1 MFNKL
6 QKIYAKSTMREAVGW
21 KRLLTSSAV
30 LAVSG
35 CGNAGDSAGND
46 TTTTA
51 TTTTNNNTTNNN
63 NTNNDSSIR
72 SGGRSF
78 TFLSAPTSITAR
90 MNGSE
95 TLDDGTSLRTW
106 YFSSAAD
113 GAGFNGDRSVPSPVI
128 EANEGENVEITL
140 NSMMEHSMHLHGLD
154 VDTQN
159 DGVPAL
165 SFAVGGAG
173 NPTSYT
179 YRFVAPHAGTYM
191 YHCHVE
197 TNKHFEMGMFG
208 TIIIRPRDGS
218 INQIWE
224 NGPGFDKEYVW
235 QLTTYDSTWHSG
247 MGGGMGG
254 SSNLARYR
262 PNYFMING
270 RDGASAHS
278 DTTTAI
284 TANAGDKVLVRI
296 NGTSYM
302 SGIVRMGGLSF
313 EVVASDGRPLA
324 QAYTATEIMCAA
336 GERYDIILTMPSSG
350 QYTGSIEYRDIRNVK
365 ALGTATTTI
374 TVA

>member
-6 QKIYAKSTMREAVGW
+6 QKIDTKSMLNEGIGR
-21 KRLLTSSAV
+21 KRCLTSSAV

-35 CGNAGDSAGND
+35 CENADDSISND
-46 TTTTA
+46 SNVNSNSN
-51 TTTTNNNTTNNN
+51 TNTNN
-63 NTNNDSSIR
+63 NTNNNDGVIS

-78 TFLSAPTSITAR
+78 TFLSAPTSVSAR

-95 TLDDGTSLRTW
+95 TLADGTSLRTW

-128 EANEGENVEITL
+128 EANEGDNVEITL

-173 NPTSYT
+173 NPSSYT
-179 YRFVAPHAGTYM
+179 YKFVAPHAGTYM
-191 YHCHVE
+191 YHCHVD

-224 NGPGFDKEYVW
+224 NGPAFDKEYIW
-235 QLTTYDSTWHSG
+235 QLTTYDSNWHSG
-247 MGGGMGG
+247 NMGGGGMGDV
-254 SSNLARYR
+254 SNLTRYR
-262 PNYFMING
+262 PDYFMING
-270 RDGASAHS
+270 KDGVNADNDSS
-278 DTTTAI
+278 TAI
-284 TANAGDKVLVRI
+284 TAKAGDKVLVRI

-302 SGIVRMGGLSF
+302 PGIVRMGGLSF

-324 QAYTATEIMCAA
+324 QSYIATEIMCAA

-350 QYTGSIEYRDIRNVK
+350 QYTGSIEYRDIRNAK